1 VTAEAV
7 VIEGT
12 AANTAVERL
21 CADLAARGLRISS
34 DWRAAAPGL
43 VCTGVV
49 DDDRSAE
56 QAVLA
61 ALAGAQLVVAATGS
75 REVIDRLCDDLR
87 RLGPLDHRIN
97 SSGGEPAL
105 SAEERA
111 LLDRLLAGDSLGQAA
126 AAVHMSRRTADRR
139 LASARTALGVTTTA
153 ELLAAAARLRP

>member
-1 VTAEAV
+1 VTAAAV
-7 VIEGT
+7 VIEGS
-12 AANTAVERL
+12 AASAVVDRV

-34 DWRAAAPGL
+34 DWRAAAPGV
-43 VCTGVV
+43 VCAGVV
-49 DDDRSAE
+49 DDAHDAE

-61 ALAGAQLVVAATGS
+61 ALAGAQLVVTATAS

-87 RLGPLDHRIN
+87 RLGPLDHRIDP
-97 SSGGEPAL
+97 SGDQPAL

-139 LASARTALGVTTTA
+139 IASARRALGVTTTA